1 MTGRST
7 PVAPLRITLLGGF
20 QAEAASGRRIEIAAK
35 KTRAL
40 LAYLALPA
48 GRPHTRDELADC
60 LWSDR
65 GDKQARASLR
75 QALGELRK
83 DLEALDASPLV
94 LDHDKVALDPALT
107 EVDVATFVTL
117 AAGEDLEELR
127 RAAATYAGDLFHGF
141 DISDPTYADWLRG
154 ERERLRGVAMHV
166 LRRLLEQESGQA
178 ALAAGQRLLDL
189 DPLGEDAHR
198 ALMRRYAESGEIGAA
213 LRQYEK
219 CREIL
224 QRELSARPS
233 PETEALHRAIRD
245 RAGAVSPAPS
255 PLPPRPETAEA
266 APVSKPS
273 IAVLPFANLSGD
285 PAQQQV
291 ADGVTNDLV
300 ADLARF
306 SGLLVKGGRGIIG
319 DVRQAARELDVRYV
333 LEGSVQRDGA
343 RLRVNAQLVDGATA
357 AHLWAKRF
365 DLEAASLF
373 AAQDAVVEAI
383 VAELAVK
390 LDLVE
395 RDRAKRK
402 PSENL
407 SAYDLWLRSR
417 DHLYRSTKD
426 DTATAR
432 RLLERAVALDPHDP
446 RFAADLALAHHYES
460 RWGWSDSQDRSLETA
475 EALARKGVL
484 LDDADYRTHW
494 VLAAVLRAKGDFD
507 GAHAAYARAHGL
519 NANDADLAA
528 DFGTFHVYW
537 GQPAE
542 AVRRIEGAMRLNP
555 LYPDWYLRVLG
566 VACFGAGDYAKV
578 VDVVRRARQPHA
590 GLLRV
595 LAAALAMLD
604 QREQAAAATTEVMK
618 LEPWFKIATL
628 RKGLPYKD
636 PALGERMFA
645 AMRKAGLPE

>member
-7 PVAPLRITLLGGF
+7 LVAPLRITLLGGF
-20 QAEAASGRRIEIAAK
+20 HAEAASGRRIEIAAK

-40 LAYLALPA
+40 LAYLAFPA
-48 GRPHTRDELADC
+48 GRQHTRDKLADL

-83 DLEALDASPLV
+83 AFEALDASPLAF
-94 LDHDKVALDPALT
+94 DHDKVALDPALT
-107 EVDVATFVTL
+107 EVDAATFARL
-117 AAGEDLEELR
+117 AAGEDLTDLR
-127 RAAATYAGDLFHGF
+127 RAAALYAGDLFDGF
-141 DISDPTYADWLRG
+141 DVSDQAYADWLGG

-166 LRRLLEQESGQA
+166 FKRLLEWESGQA
-178 ALAAGQRLLDL
+178 ALSAGQRLLDL

-198 ALMRRYAESGEIGAA
+198 TLMRRYAEAGEIGAA

-224 QRELSARPS
+224 QRELGARPS
-233 PETEALHRAIRD
+233 PDTEALHRAIRD
-245 RAGAVSPAPS
+245 RADAFSPAPS
-255 PLPPRPETAEA
+255 PPRQEAAEA
-266 APVSKPS
+266 ASVSKPS

-285 PAQQQV
+285 PVQQQF

-300 ADLARF
+300 AELSRF
-306 SGLLVKGGRGIIG
+306 SGLLVKGGRGIG
-319 DVRQAARELDVRYV
+319 VDVRQAARELGVRYV

-343 RLRVNAQLVDGATA
+343 RLRVNAQLIDGATA
-357 AHLWAKRF
+357 AHLWVKRF

-373 AAQDAVVEAI
+373 AAQDAVVEPI

-402 PSENL
+402 PSESL

-417 DHLYRSTKD
+417 DHLYRGTKD
-426 DTATAR
+426 DMATAR
-432 RLLERAVALDPHDP
+432 RLLERAVELDPHDP

-494 VLAAVLRAKGDFD
+494 VLAAVLRAKADFD
-507 GAHAAYARAHGL
+507 GAHAAYERAYGL

-528 DFGTFHVYW
+528 DFGAFHIYW
-537 GQPAE
+537 GEPAE
-542 AVRRIEGAMRLNP
+542 AVRRIESAMRLNP
-555 LYPDWYLRVLG
+555 FYPDWYLRVLG
-566 VACFGAGDYAKV
+566 VACFCAGNHAKV

-595 LAAALAMLD
+595 LAAALAMLG
-604 QREQAAAATTEVMK
+604 QREQAAAACAEVMK

-636 PALGERMFA
+636 PALGEPLFA